1 MHAERAIALDP
12 NFIEAYAELLAG
24 LTVPVTTFNVPRE
37 EVVPKIEALLPGLRQ
52 IDPEQALPI
61 WIRINVFL
69 SGHRASLVWDAISA
83 TKVNCEMIG
92 SPEHPEN
99 LGDAALGY
107 SYLSETLGS
116 VGLVGAAIAFAER
129 FLELQTSND
138 EFHQRT
144 AHETCAFCLT
154 TLGDVRRAI
163 DHLSQSLEEEGD
175 RFSSLAWRAA
185 LFCRTGQYGL
195 AEQDLEAMRKTAPI
209 NHSVFCY
216 HYWRGEREQ
225 AIEYFDRL
233 ASRSNFAVWLKC
245 WGNLML
251 ADPQLGDTE
260 HSAER
265 LEKGLDYLEEGYEM
279 KNNVLSWIRFTAPFW
294 CPPAVIRQL
303 EESERYQSFLKKV
316 GLDDSVR
323 HQVMQMVNEI
333 SDVTGIVVT
342 LDEKS

>member
-1 MHAERAIALDP
+1 
-12 NFIEAYAELLAG
+12 
-24 LTVPVTTFNVPRE
+24 
-37 EVVPKIEALLPGLRQ
+37 
-52 IDPEQALPI
+52 
-61 WIRINVFL
+61 
-69 SGHRASLVWDAISA
+69 
-83 TKVNCEMIG
+83 MIV
-92 SPEHPEN
+92 SPDHPEN
-99 LGDAALGY
+99 LGEPALGY
-107 SYLSETLGS
+107 AFMSLTLGS
-116 VGLVGAAIAFAER
+116 VGLAGAAIAYGER
-129 FLELQTSND
+129 FLELQTSNV
-138 EFHQRT
+138 EYHQRT

-154 TLGDVRRAI
+154 TLADVRRAI

-175 RFSSLAWRAA
+175 RFVSLAWRSA
-185 LFCRTGQYGL
+185 LFCRTGQYRL

-216 HYWRGEREQ
+216 HYWRGEREE

-233 ASRSNFAVWLKC
+233 AARPNFAVWLKC

-260 HSAER
+260 HSSER
-265 LEKGLDYLEEGYEM
+265 LGKGLDYLEEGYEM
-279 KNNVLSWIRFTAPFW
+279 HNMVLSWIRFTAAFW

-323 HQVMQMVNEI
+323 DQVMQMVNEI